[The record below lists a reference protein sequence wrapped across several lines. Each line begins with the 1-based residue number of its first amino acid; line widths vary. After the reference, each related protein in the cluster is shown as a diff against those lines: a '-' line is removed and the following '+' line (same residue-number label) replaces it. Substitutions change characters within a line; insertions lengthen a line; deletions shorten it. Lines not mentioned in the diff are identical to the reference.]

1 MAWGVMIAW
10 YLFLAGISAGA
21 YVTAYWVGKRSPSS
35 VTIRK
40 TGYLL
45 SPVLLAIGL
54 LLLVFDAEAGV
65 HHPLRFIY
73 LLSNVV
79 GSMMT
84 DGTYI
89 ISVFFIIGAYQ
100 AWMVYKG
107 KKVAS
112 WIEKLG
118 VAFAFATAA
127 YTGLLIGVVKAVPL
141 WNSSVLPVLFTVS
154 AGSTGIAIT
163 VLLATFRNRNACQNL
178 ISLKKIHFSLMLL
191 EAILIFIMFYITNAT
206 NEVAYQS
213 IMGLLVGEW
222 RILFWFGLIGIGLVV
237 PMLIEGIEIYHSYS
251 MQKPVNLEVSAT
263 TTLTKPNI
271 IPLLVT
277 ESAVLIGGFI
287 LRYLILVAAL
297 PISLF

>member
-21 YVTAYWVGKRSPSS
+21 YVTAYWVSKKFPAAD
-35 VTIRK
+35 TIRR
-40 TGYLL
+40 TGFFL

-54 LLLVFDAEAGV
+54 LLLVFDAEAGIQ
-65 HHPLRFIY
+65 HPLRFIY

-89 ISVFFIIGAYQ
+89 ISLFFVIGAYQ
-100 AWMVYKG
+100 AFMVYKG

-118 VAFAFATAA
+118 VIFAFGTAA

-141 WNSSVLPVLFTVS
+141 WNSSILPVLFTVS

-163 VLLATFRNRNACQNL
+163 VLLATLRNRNACQNM
-178 ISLKKIHFSLMLL
+178 ISLKKLHFSLMAL
-191 EAILIFIMFYITNAT
+191 EAILIFIMFYITSSA

-213 IMGLLVGEW
+213 IKGLLVGEW
-222 RILFWFGLIGIGLVV
+222 SLLFWIGLLGIGLVV
-237 PMLIEGIEIYHSYS
+237 PMLIEGIEIYHGYS
-251 MQKPVNLEVSAT
+251 MHKPVNLEVSAT
-263 TTLTKPNI
+263 TVLTKPNI
-271 IPLLVT
+271 FPLLVT

-297 PISLF
+297 PTNLF